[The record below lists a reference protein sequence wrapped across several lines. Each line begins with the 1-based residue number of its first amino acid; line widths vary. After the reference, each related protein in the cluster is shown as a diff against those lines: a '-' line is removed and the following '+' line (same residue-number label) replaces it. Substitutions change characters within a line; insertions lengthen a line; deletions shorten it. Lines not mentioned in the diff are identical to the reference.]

1 MLKAKSAQRTI
12 LSFNPWIYFFIFL
25 ITDSF
30 LSYSNFSFETN
41 LWIGILGL
49 IFPFLLGLLTYQP
62 SKDLKGP
69 LYKQEFFKTI
79 SFWIWIII
87 GILSLFLRFY
97 RLTTLSTWPL
107 YDEGMIG
114 FSAMQIAQRGVDHLL
129 YMYSDIPV
137 FHLWVLSLFFKRW
150 GPSLFNLWFLP
161 AFFSTLSIPL
171 FYLAARCYFS
181 RSFSFFCVLLVS
193 LSFWPC
199 FSGRFSANEVL
210 ILPLEALAFLW
221 LGNCLKTEAE
231 KKGGWFAGL
240 LGLSLGLSFYAVYL
254 HWISVTL
261 IISSTMLL
269 VFWKRRPLRLVWF
282 GLGLALP
289 LIPFFILTLN
299 TGGVFYFHARSVLGA
314 SQSLLK
320 VIASIWNTPKT
331 IFLGASADEIFYK
344 PVWGGLINPLLGSLF
359 GIGMLECIRNLSH
372 SLYRWLCVSFFVFLL
387 PGMLSSGFEFFRVI
401 SVLAVLIPL
410 IAIGWARL
418 TQKFSSRWSFVIL
431 LALMIPSLMLDVN
444 QLLVVYPHLWDS
456 SAYWRKEVKSINFY
470 RAYKIL
476 ESKSSEGPG
485 LIFSDFVPGFD
496 DQTLNLMD
504 YNFNGVKNN
513 HLDFEKTKWAAII
526 VNVNYQPFLAKR
538 FGKGETYW
546 LSKDLDLGDGGWM
559 LWVIDITEKNRP
571 VFRQWREASR
581 SLNDYINGIY
591 QNFSLVDDHSHSK
604 VLDLLN
610 QDYPLFKND
619 PFLESCYDEKKSDLL
634 FRIGLIPE
642 ATQNLNQ
649 AIQKG
654 YPSANLFYSLGV
666 LRLIENNRPEAQI
679 AFQKACLAPLNFTQ
693 SAQFLNPSKGK

>member
-1 MLKAKSAQRTI
+1 
-12 LSFNPWIYFFIFL
+12 
-25 ITDSF
+25 
-30 LSYSNFSFETN
+30 
-41 LWIGILGL
+41 
-49 IFPFLLGLLTYQP
+49 
-62 SKDLKGP
+62 
-69 LYKQEFFKTI
+69 
-79 SFWIWIII
+79 
-87 GILSLFLRFY
+87 
-97 RLTTLSTWPL
+97 
-107 YDEGMIG
+107 
-114 FSAMQIAQRGVDHLL
+114 
-129 YMYSDIPV
+129 MYSDIPV

-171 FYLAARCYFS
+171 AYLAARCYFS

-221 LGNCLKTEAE
+221 LGNCLKTESE
-231 KKGGWFAGL
+231 KKGSWFAGL

-269 VFWKRRPLRLVWF
+269 VFWKRWPLRLVWF

-289 LIPFFILTLN
+289 LILFFILTFKA
-299 TGGVFYFHARSVLGA
+299 GGGFYFHARSVLGT

-320 VIASIWNTPKT
+320 VIESIWKTPKT
-331 IFLGASADEIFYK
+331 IFWGASADEIFYK

-418 TQKFSSRWSFVIL
+418 TQEFSSRWSFVIL
-431 LALMIPSLMLDVN
+431 LALMIPSLVLDVN

-485 LIFSDFVPGFD
+485 FIFSDFVPGFD

-513 HLDFEKTKWAAII
+513 HLDFEKTKWAAVI

-571 VFRQWREASR
+571 SFLKWREASR

-642 ATQNLNQ
+642 AAQSLNQ

-654 YPSANLFYSLGV
+654 YPAANLFYSLGV
-666 LRLIENNRPEAQI
+666 LRLIENQRLEAQT
-679 AFQKACLAPLNFTQ
+679 AFQKACRSSLNFTQ
-693 SAQFLNPSKGK
+693 SSQFLKPSNGKYNAPF